1 LTRVLLVDDDEDNL
15 ALFNEVLNNM
25 GFVVDAY
32 SDPVRALREF
42 KANRYDLLILD
53 YFMPL
58 DGLELFRRMRKID
71 QSPKLILLTASQ
83 EPLRIN
89 DIEEQL
95 QFKVVRKPV
104 TITKFVQEISKI
116 LVVNEKSQYIFNRIF

>member
-1 LTRVLLVDDDEDNL
+1 LTRVLLVDDDQDNL
-15 ALFNEVLNNM
+15 ALFNDVLNNL

-71 QSPKLILLTASQ
+71 RSPKLMLLTASQ
-83 EPLRIN
+83 ERLRTD

-95 QFKVVRKPV
+95 RFKVVRKPV
-104 TITKFVQEISKI
+104 TITKFVQEISAI
-116 LVVNEKSQYIFNRIF
+116 LVINEKSQYIFNSIS

>member
-1 LTRVLLVDDDEDNL
+1 VLLVDDDEDNL
-15 ALFNEVLNNM
+15 ALFNDVLNNL
-25 GFVVDAY
+25 GFVADAY

-71 QSPKLILLTASQ
+71 QSPKLMLLTASQ
-83 EPLRIN
+83 ERLRTN
-89 DIEEQL
+89 DSEEQL

-116 LVVNEKSQYIFNRIF
+116 LAVNEKSQYIFNRIS

>member
-1 LTRVLLVDDDEDNL
+1 VLLVDDDEDNL
-15 ALFNEVLNNM
+15 ALFNEVLNNL

-71 QSPKLILLTASQ
+71 RSPKLMLLTASQ
-83 EPLRIN
+83 ERLRTN

-95 QFKVVRKPV
+95 QFKIIIKPV
-104 TITKFVQEISKI
+104 TISKFVQEISQI
-116 LVVNEKSQYIFNRIF
+116 LALNEKSQYIFSRIY

>member
-1 LTRVLLVDDDEDNL
+1 VLLVDDDEDNL
-15 ALFNEVLNNM
+15 ALFNEVLNNL

-42 KANRYDLLILD
+42 KANRYDVLVLD

-71 QSPKLILLTASQ
+71 PSPKLMLLTASQ
-83 EPLRIN
+83 ERLRTN

-95 QFKVVRKPV
+95 QFKIIIKPV
-104 TITKFVQEISKI
+104 TISKFVQEISQI
-116 LVVNEKSQYIFNRIF
+116 LALNEKSQYIFSRIY

>member
-15 ALFNEVLNNM
+15 VLFNEVLNNL

-83 EPLRIN
+83 EPLPIN

>member
-1 LTRVLLVDDDEDNL
+1 VLLVDDDEDNL
-15 ALFNEVLNNM
+15 ALFNEVLNNL

-42 KANRYDLLILD
+42 KANSYDLLVLD

-71 QSPKLILLTASQ
+71 PSPKLMLLTASQ
-83 EPLRIN
+83 ERLRTN

-95 QFKVVRKPV
+95 QFKIIIKPV
-104 TITKFVQEISKI
+104 TISKFVQEISQI
-116 LVVNEKSQYIFNRIF
+116 LALNEKSQYIFSRIY

>member
-1 LTRVLLVDDDEDNL
+1 VLLVDDDEDNL
-15 ALFNEVLNNM
+15 ALFNDVLNNL

-42 KANRYDLLILD
+42 KANRYDLLVLD

-71 QSPKLILLTASQ
+71 PSPKLMLLTASQ
-83 EPLRIN
+83 ERLRTN

-95 QFKVVRKPV
+95 QFKIIIKPV
-104 TITKFVQEISKI
+104 TISKFVQEISQI
-116 LVVNEKSQYIFNRIF
+116 LALNEKSQYIFSRIY

>member
-1 LTRVLLVDDDEDNL
+1 VLLVDDDEDNL
-15 ALFNEVLNNM
+15 ALFNEVLNNL

-42 KANRYDLLILD
+42 KANRYDLLVLD

-71 QSPKLILLTASQ
+71 PSPKLMLLTASQ
-83 EPLRIN
+83 ERLRTN

-95 QFKVVRKPV
+95 QFKIIIKPV
-104 TITKFVQEISKI
+104 TISKFVQEISQI
-116 LVVNEKSQYIFNRIF
+116 LALNEKSQYIFSRIY

>member
-15 ALFNEVLNNM
+15 ALCNEVLNNL

-83 EPLRIN
+83 ERLRMN

-104 TITKFVQEISKI
+104 TVTKFVQEISKI
-116 LVVNEKSQYIFNRIF
+116 LAVNEKSQYIFNRIF

>member
-1 LTRVLLVDDDEDNL
+1 VLLVDDDEDNL
-15 ALFNEVLNNM
+15 ALFNEVLKNL

-83 EPLRIN
+83 ERLRMN

-104 TITKFVQEISKI
+104 TVTKFVQEISKI
-116 LVVNEKSQYIFNRIF
+116 LAVNEKSQYIFNRIS

>member
-1 LTRVLLVDDDEDNL
+1 VLLVDDDEDNL
-15 ALFNEVLNNM
+15 ALFNEVLNNL

-32 SDPVRALREF
+32 SDPIRALREF
-42 KANRYDLLILD
+42 KANRYDLLVLD

-71 QSPKLILLTASQ
+71 PSPKLMLLTASQ
-83 EPLRIN
+83 ERLRTN

-95 QFKVVRKPV
+95 QFRIIIKPV
-104 TITKFVQEISKI
+104 TISKFVQEISQI
-116 LVVNEKSQYIFNRIF
+116 LALNEKSQYIFSRIY

>member
-1 LTRVLLVDDDEDNL
+1 VLLVDDDEDNL
-15 ALFNEVLNNM
+15 ALFNEVLKNL

-71 QSPKLILLTASQ
+71 QSPKLMLLTASQ
-83 EPLRIN
+83 ERLRMN
-89 DIEEQL
+89 DIEEKL

-104 TITKFVQEISKI
+104 TIAKFVQEISKI
-116 LVVNEKSQYIFNRIF
+116 LAVNEKSQYIFNRIS